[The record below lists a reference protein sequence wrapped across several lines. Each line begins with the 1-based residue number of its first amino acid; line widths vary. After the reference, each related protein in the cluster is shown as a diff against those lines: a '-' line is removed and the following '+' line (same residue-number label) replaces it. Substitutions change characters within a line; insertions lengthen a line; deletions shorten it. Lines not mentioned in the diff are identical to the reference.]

1 MLPLHCV
8 QRYFPATAE
17 PRESDVPRGDVG
29 RWQALLRELSAE
41 LVELVLGAVEN
52 KLPS

>member
-8 QRYFPATAE
+8 QGDSPATAQ

-29 RWQALLRELSAE
+29 QMAGAFLRDLSAE
-41 LVELVLGAVEN
+41 LVELVH
-52 KLPS
+52 